1 MCITHY
7 MAFVR
12 HIKRGNNT
20 YAYLVESYREKGKVK
35 QRNLE
40 YLGKVAGSGDN
51 KTIIPPAHK
60 RSIKSVNKR
69 GAELLTPLFNDLKNS
84 LQSSFGKTRGVKLF
98 YLALIQF
105 LNPSPLKYVEWTAEE
120 HRVNECNLSPTS
132 LSKLL
137 RNIKPGE
144 LHRFFHQLRRDDSTV
159 VFDITSLSFYGECIN
174 SAEYGYN
181 RDGLHLPQ
189 INLCMAVNTN
199 KSPIYFRMIR
209 GSIPD
214 VSTVKHTADEL
225 RSLGYSNIHLVFDR
239 GFYSENNIKS
249 LKGFQFT
256 GALPKRLNLFDELV
270 RSNLDV
276 EHVGNVVSYRN
287 DKIMIREIER
297 DDIRYILV
305 HNPKIKH
312 EQQENFMERL
322 LEKEE
327 KIRKKL
333 GKVSWGELK
342 NMMGSYR
349 KYFEIEGETIT
360 RKKKA
365 IQRTVNL
372 MGKYILFT
380 NETETHWSEVLD
392 RYRSKDMAE
401 KGFSILK
408 NNGFLTPIRVWSDEA
423 LQGKLLAS
431 FVFYI
436 IYAHI
441 MERTDFTY
449 NEVRRLLNSVN
460 EVEYAKGSRSFVEL
474 SKKQKKLLKDIGV
487 KL

>member
-1 MCITHY
+1 

-20 YAYLVESYREKGKVK
+20 YAYLVESYREEGKIK
-35 QRNLE
+35 QRNIE
-40 YLGKVAGSGDN
+40 YLGKVTGPKDEQ
-51 KTIIPPAHK
+51 TIIPPAHK

-69 GAELLTPLFNDLKNS
+69 GAKLLAPLFNDLSNS
-84 LQSSFGKTRGVKLF
+84 LYSSFGKARGEKLF
-98 YLALIQF
+98 NLGLIQF
-105 LNPSPLKYVEWTAEE
+105 LNPSPLKYVEWTAQE
-120 HRVNECNLSPTS
+120 HRIDDCNLSPTS

-144 LHRFFHQLRRDDSTV
+144 LHRFFHQLRKDDSTV
-159 VFDITSLSFYGECIN
+159 VMDITSLSFYGESIN

-181 RDGLHLPQ
+181 RDGFHLPQ
-189 INLCMAVNTN
+189 INLCMAVN
-199 KSPIYFRMIR
+199 KSRSPIYFRMIQ

-214 VSTVKHTADEL
+214 VSTVDHTANEL

-256 GALPKRLNLFDELV
+256 GALPKRLNLFYELV
-270 RSNLDV
+270 RSNLD
-276 EHVGNVVSYRN
+276 RN
-287 DKIMIREIER
+287 QKIMVREINR
-297 DDIRYILV
+297 DGIRYILV

-312 EQQENFMERL
+312 EQQENFMENL
-322 LEKEE
+322 LEREE
-327 KIRKKL
+327 KVKKKL
-333 GKVSWGELK
+333 GKATWDELK
-342 NMMGSYR
+342 SIMGSYNR
-349 KYFEIEGETIT
+349 YFNIKELIIT
-360 RKKKA
+360 RKNKA

-380 NETETHWSEVLD
+380 NETESEWSDILD

-401 KGFSILK
+401 KAFSILK
-408 NNGFLTPIRVWSDEA
+408 NNGFLIPIRVWSDEA

-436 IYAHI
+436 VYIYV

-449 NEVRRLLNSVN
+449 NEIRRLLDGIN
-460 EVEYAKGSRSFVEL
+460 EVEYANGSSSFVEL

>member
-1 MCITHY
+1 
-7 MAFVR
+7 MAFIR
-12 HIKRGNNT
+12 HIKRRDNT
-20 YAYLVESYREKGKVK
+20 YAYLVESYRENGKIK

-40 YLGKVAGSGDN
+40 YLGKVTGSKEN
-51 KTIIPPAHK
+51 PTIIPPTHK
-60 RSIKSVNKR
+60 RSIKSIRKR
-69 GAELLTPLFNDLKNS
+69 GAGLLASLFVDLRNS
-84 LQSSFGKTRGVKLF
+84 LQSSFGKTRGEKLF
-98 YLALIQF
+98 NLGLIQF

-120 HRVNECNLSPTS
+120 HKIDDCNLSPTS

-159 VFDITSLSFYGECIN
+159 VFDITSLSFYGESIN
-174 SAEYGYN
+174 SAEFGYN

-189 INLCMAVNTN
+189 VNLCLAVNTSR
-199 KSPIYFRMIR
+199 SPIYFRMIR

-214 VSTVKHTADEL
+214 VSTVEHTTDEL
-225 RSLGYSNIHLVFDR
+225 RSLGYSSFHLVFDR

-249 LKGFQFT
+249 LQAFRFT
-256 GALPKRLNLFDELV
+256 GALPKRLNLFYELV
-270 RSNLDV
+270 RSNLDI
-276 EHVGNVVSYRN
+276 EHVGNVVSYRR
-287 DKIMIREIER
+287 DKIMVREIER
-297 DDIRYILV
+297 DGIRYILV
-305 HNPKIKH
+305 HSPKIKH

-322 LEKEE
+322 LEREE
-327 KIRKKL
+327 KVKKML
-333 GKVSWGELK
+333 GKASWDELK
-342 NMMGSYR
+342 VLMGSYKR
-349 KYFEIEGETIT
+349 YFNIEGETIS

-380 NETETHWSEVLD
+380 NEPKSEWSDVLG

-401 KGFSILK
+401 KAFSILK

-436 IYAHI
+436 IYTYV

-449 NEVRRLLNSVN
+449 NEVQRLFNGMN
-460 EVEYAKGSRSFVEL
+460 EVEYANGSKSLVEM
-474 SKKQKKLLKDIGV
+474 SKKQKTLLKDLGLNV
-487 KL
+487 

>member
-1 MCITHY
+1 

-20 YAYLVESYREKGKVK
+20 YAYLVESYREDGKIK
-35 QRNLE
+35 QRNIE
-40 YLGKVAGSGDN
+40 YLGKVTGPKDAQ
-51 KTIIPPAHK
+51 TIVPPAHK

-69 GAELLTPLFNDLKNS
+69 GVKLLTPLFNDLSNN
-84 LQSSFGKTRGVKLF
+84 LCSSFGKTRGEKLF
-98 YLALIQF
+98 NLGLIQF

-120 HRVNECNLSPTS
+120 HRIDDCNLSPTS

-144 LHRFFHQLRRDDSTV
+144 LHRFFHQLRMDDSTV

-189 INLCMAVNTN
+189 INLCMAVNTSR
-199 KSPIYFRMIR
+199 SPIYFRMIR

-214 VSTVKHTADEL
+214 VSTVEHTANEL
-225 RSLGYSNIHLVFDR
+225 KSLGYSSIHLVFDR

-256 GALPKRLNLFDELV
+256 GALPKRLNLFYELV

-276 EHVGNVVSYRN
+276 EHVGNVVSYRSQ
-287 DKIMIREIER
+287 KIMVREIKR
-297 DDIRYILV
+297 GGIRYILV

-312 EQQENFMERL
+312 EQQENFMENL
-322 LEKEE
+322 LEREE
-327 KIRKKL
+327 KVKKKL
-333 GKVSWGELK
+333 GKTTWDELK
-342 NMMGSYR
+342 SIMGSYKR
-349 KYFEIEGETIT
+349 YFNIKEHIIT
-360 RKKKA
+360 RKNKA

-372 MGKYILFT
+372 MGKYIIFT
-380 NETETHWSEVLD
+380 NETESEWSDILD

-401 KGFSILK
+401 KAFSILK
-408 NNGFLTPIRVWSDEA
+408 NNGFLIPIRVWSDEA

-436 IYAHI
+436 IYTYF

-449 NEVRRLLNSVN
+449 NEIQRLFNGMN
-460 EVEYAKGSRSFVEL
+460 EVEYANGSNSFVEL

-487 KL
+487 KM